1 MWSKAGCNETGGGK
15 KRMEKMTKKGEQKP
29 HIQFLCTAPLYSIKH
44 TAVLIRSCS
53 LHSTQP
59 HQPSPN
65 TSQLSVRKPS
75 IQLLCTAHLYSAKHT
90 VVVIRIYIILI
101 MFTDHISFL
110 LSKTSDQLFPYLNL
124 LKKSG
129 KRGICSIPKLY

>member
-1 MWSKAGCNETGGGK
+1 MSGSKCEERRECGEMESVK
-15 KRMEKMTKKGEQKP
+15 KEGDSVKKGKCDDKEEQKP
-29 HIQFLCTAPLYSIKH
+29 YIQFLCTAPLYSIKH
-44 TAVLIRSCS
+44 R
-53 LHSTQP
+53 
-59 HQPSPN
+59 
-65 TSQLSVRKPS
+65 
-75 IQLLCTAHLYSAKHT
+75 

-101 MFTDHISFL
+101 KFTDHISFL

>member
-1 MWSKAGCNETGGGK
+1 MGSVKRHGAVK
-15 KRMEKMTKKGEQKP
+15 KGNGESGEKGEQKTP
-29 HIQFLCTAPLYSIKH
+29 HTVLCTAPLYS
-44 TAVLIRSCS
+44 T
-53 LHSTQP
+53 
-59 HQPSPN
+59 
-65 TSQLSVRKPS
+65 
-75 IQLLCTAHLYSAKHT
+75 KHT